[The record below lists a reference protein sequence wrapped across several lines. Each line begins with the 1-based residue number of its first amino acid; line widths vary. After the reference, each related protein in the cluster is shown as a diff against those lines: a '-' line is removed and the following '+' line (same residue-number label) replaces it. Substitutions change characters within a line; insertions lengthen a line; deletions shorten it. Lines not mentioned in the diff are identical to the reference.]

1 MQCQETDHGGIA
13 DRPGNMADIFHTF
26 FGISG
31 LLLMSYFSHIL
42 PGYVKDAAADVET
55 DEEVQVFQREMCNI
69 DPTYALPV
77 PVVER
82 LGLYAQRLPNVV

>member
-1 MQCQETDHGGIA
+1 
-13 DRPGNMADIFHTF
+13 MADIFHTF

-42 PGYVKDAAADVET
+42 PGYIKEGTGIVES
-55 DEEVQVFQREMCNI
+55 EEELQVYQQEMCNI

-82 LGLYAQRLPNVV
+82 LRLYAQKLPVV